1 MTNGVPPSYT
11 QLPAGTTVYR
21 GQVLQIPALAGG
33 IPNPSYQWQLFNGT
47 SWQNCLNSLTTG
59 IYGATNATFA
69 WTNYSGAYT
78 QFRCIAYNS
87 FGTNISSS
95 GGVSV
100 TVLPVPTNGQWTVN
114 FCVTST
120 NNGGTGL
127 PYVGHGVLVGP
138 NGAVPGTYWNALS
151 GSQLTS
157 STSYRDNGST
167 VSGISFGS
175 TGYPGN
181 LFQSGKY
188 PVG

>member
-1 MTNGVPPSYT
+1 M
-11 QLPAGTTVYR
+11 L
-21 GQVLQIPALAGG
+21 
-33 IPNPSYQWQLFNGT
+33 
-47 SWQNCLNSLTTG
+47 
-59 IYGATNATFA
+59 
-69 WTNYSGAYT
+69 YT

-87 FGTNISSS
+87 FGTNISSP

-114 FCVTST
+114 FCVTSI

-157 STSYRDNGST
+157 STSYRDNGVNRERHHLWFDRLSWK
-167 VSGISFGS
+167 
-175 TGYPGN
+175 
-181 LFQSGKY
+181 LFQSGKL
-188 PVG
+188 PGK